1 MFQSLKRTALFAAS
15 AILILLCTSSAA
27 AAIRRVNHAAA
38 GANNGTSWGDAYTQL
53 QTALAGSTSGDEIWV
68 AAGTYKPS
76 TTGTRTQ
83 SFVVSSGVAL
93 YGGFNGTE
101 TLLTQ
106 RNVSSNLVILS
117 GDLSGNDNSNLTKT
131 EPTRLDNSHHVLQ
144 VLNATSQCI
153 IDGFTIQSGHAEITN
168 TINER
173 GAGILCVASV
183 LTLNKCVLRSNYA
196 RTGAAF
202 NDDVGSSNI
211 AVRGCSFIGN
221 QQQRGG
227 TVAIN
232 STFDVRSSLFYQNRT
247 SDSTDGYQW
256 GGGLFI
262 SDTTGK
268 VVNCVFAENH
278 ATEEGGGV
286 YNHGNTEF
294 INCAFV
300 RNSSSTWSTA
310 LHDRTNEAV
319 IKNCVFWGN
328 TGTGLVISNDS
339 RSSGTPA
346 FNAIIQGGYT
356 AAGSTNILN
365 SDPLFQ
371 DINAPLG
378 ADSIFGTEDDGLYLV
393 VSSPA
398 INAGNNS
405 YVPAGV
411 TLDAAGLSR
420 FYGTV
425 DLGPYER
432 TAIKIN
438 AHPLSATIQAT
449 MGATFSVSAEGN
461 GTLSYQWRKDGVD
474 IPTAT
479 GSSYNI
485 TSAQP
490 WHVGE
495 YVVMVT
501 DTIGTASSRAAQLSI
516 NDVNSSIW
524 EGLMAFYTLNGN
536 TKDITGM
543 NGDAVNHGAT
553 SSVGKTGVPDSSFS
567 FDGIGDYV
575 EASEMPGFE
584 SGAISVSLWLYATDL
599 SPQNRV
605 RSDLVSKDDVQRQ
618 WTMQLE
624 QSGQIRTAVFTTG
637 GTFVFNSTMSVS
649 TGTWNHIAYTWDGS
663 LIRVYV
669 NGVLGGSLATT
680 GSMVAGNAPVRIGG
694 SDVFDQYVEGSIDDV
709 MIFNRAL
716 SPASVQQLYD
726 DQFEPM
732 PEITEQPSSRSGYA
746 GQSTTFNV
754 LATGTGTVSY
764 QWRKN
769 GVNITTATSSAL
781 TLSPLNYRS
790 AAEYDVVVTDD
801 LGSVISDPA
810 ELTVLSPAPN
820 VSISPGDTMVALG
833 GGLTFTATVGT
844 GIPPYTYQWRKNGA
858 AIAKATNATLVLT
871 NLQRTQE
878 GVYDVVVKNGHG
890 VDVSNPARLSLPPV
904 VPVNNAPESTDV
916 NPAGTAT
923 FTVNVPGATA
933 WQWLKN
939 GVAIKGA
946 TASTLTVPNVDASS
960 AGLYSVTVT
969 TPNGKVTTLPAQ
981 LRVNDAGLLI
991 YKLTGTGKAYEGTV
1005 ATNAALSGYLVLDR
1019 AGQRGGLI
1027 IGSKSGSQSIH
1038 RLEIHEDLDTQ
1049 STGPVPKSQ
1058 TVVSELVAGE
1068 FALWM
1073 DGTDGLLTI
1082 SKTDKAVGPATMKGS
1097 ANSIDLDSNVRIE
1110 TVSLTLTLD
1119 AVNSTPA
1126 RLFQETVEQAMSR
1139 ISQDMQAKGSAL
1151 VE

>member
-1 MFQSLKRTALFAAS
+1 MLRSFNKTTIFVVS
-15 AILILLCTSSAA
+15 AVLILVCNSTAV
-27 AAIRRVNHAAA
+27 AAIRHVNHAAT

-68 AAGTYKPS
+68 VAGTYKPS

-83 SFVVSSGVAL
+83 SFVVPSGVAL

-144 VLNATSQCI
+144 VLNVTSQCI

-183 LTLNKCVLRSNYA
+183 LMLNKCVLRSNYA

-227 TVAIN
+227 TVAIG
-232 STFDVRSSLFYQNRT
+232 STFDVRNSLFYQNRT
-247 SDSTDGYQW
+247 SDSPDGYQW

-262 SDTTGK
+262 KDTTGK

-365 SDPLFQ
+365 SDPIFQ

-378 ADSIFGTEDDGLYLV
+378 ADSIFGTVDDGLHLA

-411 TLDAAGLSR
+411 TVDAAESPRL
-420 FYGTV
+420 YGTV
-425 DLGPYER
+425 DLGPYEKG
-432 TAIKIN
+432 IKIN
-438 AHPLSATIQAT
+438 AHPLSATIQVT
-449 MGATFSVSAEGN
+449 MDVSFFVSAEGN
-461 GTLSYQWRKDGVD
+461 GTLAYQWRKDEID
-474 IPTAT
+474 IPLANSAT
-479 GSSYNI
+479 LII
-485 TSAQP
+485 T
-490 WHVGE
+490 
-495 YVVMVT
+495 
-501 DTIGTASSRAAQLSI
+501 
-516 NDVNSSIW
+516 DVNKLD
-524 EGLMAFYTLNGN
+524 EGVYDVEISDG
-536 TKDITGM
+536 
-543 NGDAVNHGAT
+543 
-553 SSVGKTGVPDSSFS
+553 SYSSFS
-567 FDGIGDYV
+567 NV
-575 EASEMPGFE
+575 ATL
-584 SGAISVSLWLYATDL
+584 SV
-599 SPQNRV
+599 
-605 RSDLVSKDDVQRQ
+605 
-618 WTMQLE
+618 
-624 QSGQIRTAVFTTG
+624 I
-637 GTFVFNSTMSVS
+637 
-649 TGTWNHIAYTWDGS
+649 
-663 LIRVYV
+663 
-669 NGVLGGSLATT
+669 
-680 GSMVAGNAPVRIGG
+680 
-694 SDVFDQYVEGSIDDV
+694 
-709 MIFNRAL
+709 
-716 SPASVQQLYD
+716 SPAIFTD
-726 DQFEPM
+726 P
-732 PEITEQPSSRSGYA
+732 TSRSGYF

-754 LATGTGTVSY
+754 LAAGTGTVSY

-769 GVNITTATSSAL
+769 GVNIPTATSSSL

-790 AAEYDVVVTDD
+790 AADYDVVVTDD
-801 LGSVISDPA
+801 FDTATSDPA
-810 ELTVLSPAPN
+810 ELTVLSPAPD
-820 VSISPGDTMVALG
+820 VSISPGDTTVAHG
-833 GGLTFTATVGT
+833 GGLTFTATVNT
-844 GIPPYTYQWRKNGA
+844 GIPPYTYQWRKDGA
-858 AIAKATNATLVLT
+858 TIAKATNATLVLT
-871 NLQRTQE
+871 NIQRTQE

-890 VDVSNPARLSLPPV
+890 VDVSNPARLSVPPL
-904 VPVNNAPESTDV
+904 VPVNSAPENTAV

-923 FTVNVPGATA
+923 FTVNVLGATA

-946 TASTLTVPNVDASS
+946 NTSTLNVLNVDASS

-969 TPNGKVTTLPAQ
+969 TPNGKVTTAPAQ
-981 LRVNDAGLLI
+981 LRINDSGLLI

-1027 IGSKSGSQSIH
+1027 IGSKSGSQNIH

-1082 SKTDKAVGPATMKGS
+1082 SKTDKAVGPATMKGF
-1097 ANSIDLDSNVRIE
+1097 ANSIDLGSNVRIE
-1110 TVSLTLTLD
+1110 TVSLTLALD

-1126 RLFQETVEQAMSR
+1126 RFNQETVEQAMSR